1 MEALINCRRNKSKI
15 LVITGSEKSG
25 KDQII
30 SAMQDLAKNKTII
43 IKKHTSRN
51 AMLDDGE
58 EMICANVIDFDKST
72 EEKIVYKPNPNYNL
86 EECNLKYMR
95 RGNVYGLKT
104 LEIWEGLQKG
114 MFQVIALSNAE
125 AINKLIKMFGDLVV
139 LIYVHSGIPC
149 SDYDSAF
156 SLYINNTVKY
166 NHVIIFEDKKEDLY
180 DQVFRILHHYEV

>member
-72 EEKIVYKPNPNYNL
+72 EEKIVYALCPK
-86 EECNLKYMR
+86 
-95 RGNVYGLKT
+95 
-104 LEIWEGLQKG
+104 QKG
-114 MFQVIALSNAE
+114 WHRHRSQCGQICNGRHGRE
-125 AINKLIKMFGDLVV
+125 HRGD
-139 LIYVHSGIPC
+139 
-149 SDYDSAF
+149 
-156 SLYINNTVKY
+156 K
-166 NHVIIFEDKKEDLY
+166 
-180 DQVFRILHHYEV
+180 